1 MQVVIYVRQTDKMS
15 IYEQY
20 NKCANFAKKYGY
32 SISGKVLDFDGSK
45 FHEAI
50 NKVIAEHDIEA
61 LMIYS
66 KDMVFDKND
75 DYLFY
80 RIYFEQLGK
89 KLISC
94 N

>member
-1 MQVVIYVRQTDKMS
+1 MQVIIYARQTDEIS

-20 NKCANFAKKYGY
+20 NKCANFAKNYGY
-32 SISGKVLDFDGSK
+32 SISGKVLDFDGTH

-50 NKVIAEHDIEA
+50 NKVIVEHDVAA

-66 KDMVFDKND
+66 KESVFPKND

-80 RIYFEQLGK
+80 RIYLEKLGK
-89 KLISC
+89 KLISRT
-94 N
+94 

>member
-1 MQVVIYVRQTDKMS
+1 MQVVIYVRQTDEIS
-15 IYEQY
+15 LYEQY

-32 SISGKVLDFDGSK
+32 SISGKVLDFDGTH

-50 NKVIAEHDIEA
+50 NKVIVEHDIEA

-66 KDMVFDKND
+66 KDMVFPKAD

-80 RIYFEQLGK
+80 RIYLDKLGK
-89 KLISC
+89 GLISIE
-94 N
+94 

>member
-1 MQVVIYVRQTDKMS
+1 MQVVIYVRPTEEIS

-32 SISGKVLDFDGSK
+32 SISGKVLDFDGTH

-50 NKVIAEHDIEA
+50 NKVIVEHDIEA
-61 LMIYS
+61 LLIYS
-66 KDMVFDKND
+66 KDVAFSKAD

-80 RIYFEQLGK
+80 RIYCDKLGK
-89 KLISC
+89 KLISL